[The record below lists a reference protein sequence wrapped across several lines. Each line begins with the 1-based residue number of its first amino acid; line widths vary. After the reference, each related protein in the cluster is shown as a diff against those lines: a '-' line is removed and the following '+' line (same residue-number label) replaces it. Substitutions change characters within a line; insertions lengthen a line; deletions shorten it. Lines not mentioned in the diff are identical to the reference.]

1 MFVYHF
7 VDIDLRVEEFFELD
21 GPAEN
26 DFEIGDIGTYTHFF
40 WRLKKNLCRAC
51 VLFYYLLVTKNVF

>member
-7 VDIDLRVEEFFELD
+7 ADIYLRVEEFFELD

-40 WRLKKNLCRAC
+40 
-51 VLFYYLLVTKNVF
+51 